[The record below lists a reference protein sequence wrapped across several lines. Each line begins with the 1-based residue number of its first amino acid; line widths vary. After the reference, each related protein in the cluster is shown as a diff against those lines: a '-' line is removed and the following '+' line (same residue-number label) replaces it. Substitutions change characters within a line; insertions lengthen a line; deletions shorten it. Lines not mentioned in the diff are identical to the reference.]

1 MQPGMNP
8 GQVRLDP
15 KIVKDAKLILCDCGG
30 AMFTEK
36 MMLKKISAIIS
47 PTGNE
52 ELFPM
57 NVLVCE
63 ECGCVPTELNPGDMI
78 PFKYL
83 AKKKVQL

>member
-30 AMFTEK
+30 GIFTEK

-47 PTGNE
+47 PTGQE

-63 ECGCVPTELNPGDMI
+63 DCGKVPTELNPGYMI
-78 PFKYL
+78 PKEYL